1 MAVDEQDGTDLRWV
15 KIDLYRDL
23 YEYNP
28 PELFGVLASLRI
40 ASVSNDKSTLVN
52 ICAYKNKNDD
62 KICVFSISYILD
74 LKIGELLRNREYITP
89 ALQIARL
96 LQKAT

>member
-1 MAVDEQDGTDLRWV
+1 MSCLCLYGCEQWHQSDRRFFVAVDEQDGTDLRWV

-52 ICAYKNKNDD
+52 ICAYKK
-62 KICVFSISYILD
+62 
-74 LKIGELLRNREYITP
+74 
-89 ALQIARL
+89 
-96 LQKAT
+96 QK